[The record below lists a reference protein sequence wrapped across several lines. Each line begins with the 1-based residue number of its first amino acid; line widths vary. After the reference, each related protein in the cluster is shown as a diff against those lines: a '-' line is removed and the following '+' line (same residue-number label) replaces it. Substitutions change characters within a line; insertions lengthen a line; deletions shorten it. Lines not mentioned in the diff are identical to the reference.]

1 MHNLNNFTLIREQTI
16 SDQALAKQ
24 FFHHLLFCTPLLLT
38 VPLIYLLAFNVL
50 GQGNLALW
58 PFCLGVLGWTIALLL
73 RAPMLVL
80 TFRLTHNVKEQV
92 VAAMAGP
99 AEEVVRLL
107 AVLFLQA
114 NFASAISLGLGWATI
129 EVLYTLVAGFSTV
142 KILSRGG
149 VGALQLKKRFLD
161 TGLTVPATVYSGVI
175 ERLSATA
182 LHIGFTLLLACHP
195 LLILVTLPLHSLV
208 NVGAIT
214 LNNRSAF
221 ATQTLIALFGI
232 TTLLVG
238 LKLFI

>member
-1 MHNLNNFTLIREQTI
+1 M

-38 VPLIYLLAFNVL
+38 VPLIYLFAYNAL
-50 GQGNLALW
+50 GQGSLAVW

-80 TFRLTHNVKEQV
+80 AFRLTHVKEQV

-129 EVLYTLVAGFSTV
+129 EVFYALVAGFSTV

-182 LHIGFTLLLACHP
+182 LHIGFTLLLAYHP
-195 LLILVTLPLHSLV
+195 LFILVTLPLHSVV

-214 LNNRSAF
+214 LNNRSAL

>member
-1 MHNLNNFTLIREQTI
+1 MHNLNNFTLIREQNI

-24 FFHHLLFCTPLLLT
+24 FLHHLLFCTPLLLT
-38 VPLIYLLAFNVL
+38 VPLLYLLAFNAL
-50 GQGNLALW
+50 GQGNLAVW

-73 RAPMLVL
+73 RAPMVVL

-99 AEEVVRLL
+99 AEEVVRLV
-107 AVLFLQA
+107 AVLLLQA

-129 EVLYTLVAGFSTV
+129 EVLYTLVAGFSSIM
-142 KILSRGG
+142 ILSRGG

-182 LHIGFTLLLACHP
+182 LHIGFTLLLAYHP
-195 LLILVTLPLHSLV
+195 LFILITLPLHSLV

-214 LNNRSAF
+214 LNNRSAL